1 MIFEIV
7 FTPEAE
13 QTYDFVSKQISLTWG
28 QKVLYGFE
36 DKMLKSL
43 SLISQNPLLYPII
56 FQPLEIRRCILHK
69 KCSMLYRVMGS
80 SVEIICFWDNRQEPI
95 F

>member
-13 QTYDFVSKQISLTWG
+13 QTFDSVSEQISLAWG
-28 QKVLYGFE
+28 QKVLYDFE

-43 SLISQNPLLYPII
+43 TLVSRNPLLYPII
-56 FQPLEIRRCILHK
+56 FQPLKVRRCILHK
-69 KCSMLYRVMGS
+69 NCSMLYRVMGS
-80 SVEIICFWDNRQEPI
+80 SVEIVCFGDNKQKPI

>member
-13 QTYDFVSKQISLTWG
+13 QTFDSISEQISLAWG
-28 QKVLYGFE
+28 QKVLCDFE

-43 SLISQNPLLYPII
+43 SLVSQTPLSYPII
-56 FQPLEIRRCILHK
+56 FQPLELRRCILHK
-69 KCSMLYRVMGS
+69 NCSMLYRVMGS
-80 SVEIICFWDNRQEPI
+80 KVEIICFWDNRQDPL